1 MVERDHKADPK
12 TNRIKIRS
20 HKAVTP
26 SKTTNT
32 VMPPPGSFHIEYG
45 IKFIILLNRHI
56 FVQFFL
62 SSEKNEGKKKFL
74 FE

>member
-32 VMPPPGSFHIEYG
+32 VTPPPPGRLHIEYG
-45 IKFIILLNRHI
+45 IKLNILLNRHI

-62 SSEKNEGKKKFL
+62 SSEKNEGKKNPL
-74 FE
+74 